1 MPSSPQPDDP
11 DGNENWS
18 AGQVVSHI
26 CEARVRFDHYGV
38 LRQMAGLPESPP
50 SEGWS
55 EYIGG
60 PKLLN
65 RSQALEALDLL
76 EREYDDLANAI
87 PDDADYTERVE
98 LPPFGTM
105 GFRGSSATESPPRD
119 ISTRNSCETWANRP
133 ARASWTS
140 RSARMRQRTSGRSPE
155 IRACCRV
162 PAPESA
168 PTSYCEDDF
177 AEALTLSPL
186 QRGSG

>member
-1 MPSSPQPDDP
+1 MTTIPPQELAELRRTVFDDRQSTATDAAEPYGVAMLIDTTRATRAAIRSTLQELPGDAFEPQPDDP

-38 LRQMAGLPESPP
+38 LRQMAGLPELPP

-105 GFRGSSATESPPRD
+105 GFRGILLQSLLHEHLHEEQLRD
-119 ISTRNSCETWANRP
+119 LGE
-133 ARASWTS
+133 
-140 RSARMRQRTSGRSPE
+140 SAR
-155 IRACCRV
+155 
-162 PAPESA
+162 
-168 PTSYCEDDF
+168 
-177 AEALTLSPL
+177 
-186 QRGSG
+186 